1 MATWDLNWDLT
12 RDRRPKRTNVPLAP
26 PSTIW
31 PDTVRAQ
38 PDQSSRGCISTVPDE
53 PSKEPAWEVRFY
65 SPEEALEIVRRDPR
79 PWKGGG
85 AYVIEDLTDEESER
99 FWEALADT

>member
-1 MATWDLNWDLT
+1 VI
-12 RDRRPKRTNVPLAP
+12 RRN
-26 PSTIW
+26 
-31 PDTVRAQ
+31 
-38 PDQSSRGCISTVPDE
+38 
-53 PSKEPAWEVRFY
+53 
-65 SPEEALEIVRRDPR
+65 PR